1 MQETSNIIIIDDNK
15 DFAMNLSDILKENGY
30 EVSYVLDG
38 KSVLSLCK
46 KSDFDLAILD
56 IKLPDIDGLDLIEKL
71 SGISK
76 DMEYI
81 IITAYGSVESA
92 VDAIK
97 QRKIVD
103 YEMKPLDMERFL
115 TIIKQVTRRQLA
127 EKTSKQIG
135 EILLKRT
142 KELTFLYKVGKQL
155 RQTLDLDKIFNFMYK
170 DISKIMR
177 CDSIVLSYYESD
189 TNLIQCMFA
198 MDNEKVLDTSN
209 FPSVSLNRESGR
221 TQSKVIL
228 SKAPSLIKD
237 YQAYVKSSRK
247 SYYINNS
254 GALQKEQDKSKDA
267 NLIRSALI
275 VPLIMN
281 EEVVGVVQ
289 VFSYKVNSYTE
300 NDLKMLNALAVQI
313 AVAVNNALLYKRAQD
328 EISERKRI
336 EGKVVRYLKELE
348 RSNKELEQF
357 AYVASH
363 DLQEPLRM
371 VSSFTQLLKERY
383 RDKLDESGNE
393 FIAYTID
400 GAKRMQRM
408 IDDLLSYSRV
418 TTRGKKFE
426 TVDFNSAFY
435 QAIDNLQ
442 LLIEENNVKIT
453 KDKLPTMDA
462 DESQIIRLFQNLLD
476 NAIKFKNE
484 RTPVI
489 NIRTKKR
496 SEEFIISINDNGVG
510 IDPEYKN
517 SVFQVFKRLN
527 GKNKYSGTGIGLAIC
542 KRIVERHGGKIWLDS
557 TLREGSTFYFSI
569 PKKSKT

>member
-1 MQETSNIIIIDDNK
+1 
-15 DFAMNLSDILKENGY
+15 
-30 EVSYVLDG
+30 
-38 KSVLSLCK
+38 
-46 KSDFDLAILD
+46 
-56 IKLPDIDGLDLIEKL
+56 
-71 SGISK
+71 
-76 DMEYI
+76 
-81 IITAYGSVESA
+81 
-92 VDAIK
+92 
-97 QRKIVD
+97 
-103 YEMKPLDMERFL
+103 
-115 TIIKQVTRRQLA
+115 
-127 EKTSKQIG
+127 G

-142 KELTFLYKVGKQL
+142 EELTFLYKVGKQL

>member
-1 MQETSNIIIIDDNK
+1 MKETCNIIIIDDNK
-15 DFAMNLSDILKENGY
+15 DFAGNLSDILNINGY
-30 EVSYVLDG
+30 NTTYVLDG
-38 KSVLSLCK
+38 KSALRLCK
-46 KSDFDLAILD
+46 KDDFDLAIVD
-56 IKLPDIDGLDLIEKL
+56 IKLPDINGLDLIEKL
-71 SGISK
+71 SSISK

-115 TIIKQVTRRQLA
+115 AIVKQVTKRQIA
-127 EKTSKQIG
+127 EKTSKHIG

-142 KELTFLYKVGKQL
+142 EELTFLYKVGKQL

-189 TNLIQCMFA
+189 TNLMRCMFA
-198 MDNEKVLDTSN
+198 MDNGKVLDTSK
-209 FPSVSLNRESGR
+209 FPSIPLNQESGG

-228 SKAPSLIKD
+228 SKAPLLIKD
-237 YQAYVKSSRK
+237 YQTYLKSSKK

-254 GALQKEQDKSKDA
+254 GALKEEQDKSKDA
-267 NLIRSALI
+267 NLTRSALI

-281 EEVVGVVQ
+281 EEVVGVIQ
-289 VFSYKVNSYTE
+289 VFSYKVNSYIE

-336 EGKVVRYLKELE
+336 EGKVVRYLRELE

-371 VSSFTQLLKERY
+371 VSSFTLLLKERY
-383 RDKLDESGNE
+383 RDKLDENANE

-418 TTRGKKFE
+418 TTRGKKFD

-453 KDKLPTMDA
+453 KDKLPTIDA

-476 NAIKFKNE
+476 NAIKFKND

-489 NIRTKKR
+489 NVRTKKM
-496 SEEFIISINDNGVG
+496 SEEFIISINDNSIG
-510 IDPEYKN
+510 INPEFKK

-557 TLREGSTFYFSI
+557 TLGKGSTFYFSI
-569 PKKSKT
+569 PKRSKT